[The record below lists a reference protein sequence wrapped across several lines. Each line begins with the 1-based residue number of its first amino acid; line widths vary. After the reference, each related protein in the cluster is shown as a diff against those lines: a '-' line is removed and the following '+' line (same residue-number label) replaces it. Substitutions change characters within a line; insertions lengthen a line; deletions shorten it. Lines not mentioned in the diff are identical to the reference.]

1 MVAGEEVALQ
11 SLEESKGGTYKSPT
25 FSGFIENKLNIF
37 SQTVN
42 TDVIY
47 LSATLRTEKP
57 HFCRVLFARQRER
70 IIDLFYINDI
80 FVEDSTKSEARKNNQ
95 PQDGVFV
102 SELATSVY
110 GKISG
115 VAKNICPLSV
125 YTAGQLDT

>member
-70 IIDLFYINDI
+70 IIDLSSILMIYLLRTQQSRKPVKTIN
-80 FVEDSTKSEARKNNQ
+80 RKM
-95 PQDGVFV
+95 VF
-102 SELATSVY
+102 SCRSLQLRFT
-110 GKISG
+110 
-115 VAKNICPLSV
+115 AKYQV
-125 YTAGQLDT
+125 

>member
-1 MVAGEEVALQ
+1 MAGEEVAFQ
-11 SLEESKGGTYKSPT
+11 SLEESKGGTYKSPAL
-25 FSGFIENKLNIF
+25 SGFILNILNIF
-37 SQTVN
+37 SQTLN

-47 LSATLRTEKP
+47 LSATLRTEKT

-70 IIDLFYINDI
+70 IIDLFYINDT
-80 FVEDSTKSEARKNNQ
+80 FVEDSTKSKARKNNQ

-115 VAKNICPLSV
+115 VVKNIYPPSV
-125 YTAGQLDT
+125 YTADQLDT

>member
-1 MVAGEEVALQ
+1 MAGEEVAFQ
-11 SLEESKGGTYKSPT
+11 SLDESKGGTYKSPAL
-25 FSGFIENKLNIF
+25 SGFILNIF
-37 SQTVN
+37 SQTLN

-70 IIDLFYINDI
+70 IIDLFYINDT
-80 FVEDSTKSEARKNNQ
+80 FVEDSTKSKARKNNK

-115 VAKNICPLSV
+115 VVKNIYPPSV
-125 YTAGQLDT
+125 YTADQLDT